1 MCGVKH
7 GHSSRHCRLATT
19 VDQKGSID
27 LTILLVD
34 LTILLVLCI
43 FETGLPMVVLN
54 LWTEMILLL
63 RWPPE

>member
-19 VDQKGSID
+19 VDQKGN
-27 LTILLVD
+27 VD

-43 FETGLPMVVLN
+43 FETGSCP
-54 LWTEMILLL
+54 
-63 RWPPE
+63 

>member
-19 VDQKGSID
+19 VDQKGSVD

-43 FETGLPMVVLN
+43 FETGSCP
-54 LWTEMILLL
+54 
-63 RWPPE
+63 